1 MKRLI
6 FLLIII
12 LVIVY
17 FQYIHINE
25 FKTSYE
31 ILQYENPNKDI
42 FENIM
47 QDKLI
52 SVFTNVP
59 FDINIKNSSYKYSD
73 FKKDIVENNSNI
85 KNIIKENLS
94 YYEIPLNIS
103 NTIDINFKLSNSKN
117 KLSIQKKFRTLF
129 YQLEGTQRFFIFSP
143 DNYNNL
149 YFYNNITFVDFWNQD
164 LNKFPLINKSK
175 YIEVILHPQQM
186 LSIPMG
192 WIWCSIIEHDSLSIK
207 YTCESIF
214 SYFLK

>member
-17 FQYIHINE
+17 FQYMHIHD

-52 SVFTNVP
+52 SVFTYIP
-59 FDINIKNSSYKYSD
+59 FDISIKNSTYKYSD
-73 FKKDIVENNSNI
+73 FKKDILEKNNNI
-85 KNIIKENLS
+85 NEIIKENLS
-94 YYEIPLNIS
+94 YYDIPLNIS
-103 NTIDINFKLSNSKN
+103 NTIDINFKLANSKT
-117 KLSIQKKFRTLF
+117 KLSIQKNFRSLF
-129 YQLEGTQRFFIFSP
+129 YQLEGTKRFFIFSP
-143 DNYNNL
+143 EHYKNL
-149 YFYNNITFVDFWNQD
+149 YFLNNTTLVDFWNQD
-164 LNKFPLINKSK
+164 LDRYPLINNAK
-175 YIEVILHPQQM
+175 YIEIILHPQQM

-192 WIWCSIIEHDSLSIK
+192 WLWCSIIENDSLSIN
-207 YTCESIF
+207 YTSESLF
-214 SYFLK
+214 SYVLK